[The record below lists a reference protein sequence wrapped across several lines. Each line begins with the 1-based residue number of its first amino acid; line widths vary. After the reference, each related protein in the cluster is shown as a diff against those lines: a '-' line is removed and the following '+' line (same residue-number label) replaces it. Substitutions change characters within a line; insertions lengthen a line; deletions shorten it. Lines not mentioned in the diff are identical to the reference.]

1 MPISGITPSQSI
13 TGAGQTGSA
22 STVKNDGL
30 GQDAFLQL
38 LLAQLKNQDPFKPM
52 EDRDFVAQL
61 AQLNSLNQLTEM
73 NATLSQLSSSQTLAQ
88 ASAIIG
94 KTVTGLTT
102 LGSQVTGVVAGLRL
116 VDGKVMLSVDGMTV
130 PFDTI
135 LEVSLPEPEPVTP
148 PTT

>member
-1 MPISGITPSQSI
+1 MPITGITPSQSI
-13 TGAGQTGSA
+13 TGAGQAGSA
-22 STVKNDGL
+22 ATVKNDSL

-73 NATLSQLSSSQTLAQ
+73 NATLTQLSSSQTLAQ
-88 ASAIIG
+88 ASALIG

-116 VDGKVMLSVDGMTV
+116 VDSKVMLNVDGMTV

-135 LEVSLPEPEPVTP
+135 LEVSQPEPEPVTP

>member
-1 MPISGITPSQSI
+1 MPIPGITPNQGTSG
-13 TGAGQTGSA
+13 TGHVATATSA
-22 STVKNDGL
+22 KNDGL

-73 NATLSQLSSSQTLAQ
+73 NATLTQLSSSQTLAQ
-88 ASAIIG
+88 ASALIG

-116 VDGKVMLSVDGMTV
+116 IDSKVMLDVDGMTV

-135 LEVSLPEPEPVTP
+135 VEVSQPEPEPVTP

>member
-1 MPISGITPSQSI
+1 MPVTGITPSQSI
-13 TGAGQTGSA
+13 TGTAQTGSA
-22 STVKNDGL
+22 STVKNDSL

-73 NATLSQLSSSQTLAQ
+73 NATLTQLSSSQTLAQ
-88 ASAIIG
+88 ASALIG

-116 VDGKVMLSVDGMTV
+116 LDGKVMLNVDGMTV

-135 LEVSLPEPEPVTP
+135 LEVSQPEPEPVTP